1 MTDRCTRDI
10 ASHYYVDDVSSAL
23 LIGTRLQG
31 VLACLWEQR
40 PVTSRSLAFLSEQGF
55 DALYRLASGSLGY
68 EEFREAAQFERAG
81 RLARRAPEIPGLEDV
96 AKQERLAAMRALS
109 DETFR
114 RMEAERK
121 VRESDPK
128 YIARAK
134 NRALHERYGIEGYV
148 GEEHFGPLMSILRTV
163 DAGRRLG
170 EVDYAWLCSEGDEYF
185 TEELRMAY
193 HHLEATALADEFR
206 EKGDCWLAVNASSHF
221 RKAGESG
228 RADQLLGGI
237 KLADNA
243 PRKLRSAL
251 CTTHGGVMR
260 DLGHW
265 DDALR
270 LGQDAHALTPKDYR
284 PCTLL
289 GAVYMET
296 SRYDLGQLWYAKAVE
311 RGANERDVDN
321 DLRNI
326 YQRANRDKKAA
337 LSAFLI
343 RSDPQRYAWARLP
356 K

>member
-1 MTDRCTRDI
+1 MSTSF
-10 ASHYYVDDVSSAL
+10 ASLAAQRGAQERPRGSSACQSRAVAWLGPQGLAWVVL
-23 LIGTRLQG
+23 LLVGG
-31 VLACLWEQR
+31 
-40 PVTSRSLAFLSEQGF
+40 
-55 DALYRLASGSLGY
+55 LAS
-68 EEFREAAQFERAG
+68 RVDAQSSKPSASK
-81 RLARRAPEIPGLEDV
+81 PSDV
-96 AKQERLAAMRALS
+96 AKPGGRGAGAARPVPVCPEPVAVPAAI
-109 DETFR
+109 D
-114 RMEAERK
+114 
-121 VRESDPK
+121 DP
-128 YIARAK
+128 
-134 NRALHERYGIEGYV
+134 
-148 GEEHFGPLMSILRTV
+148 
-163 DAGRRLG
+163 
-170 EVDYAWLCSEGDEYF
+170 
-185 TEELRMAY
+185 
-193 HHLEATALADEFR
+193 LADEFR
-206 EKGDCWLAVNASSHF
+206 EQGDCWLAVNASSHF

-228 RADQLLGGI
+228 RADQVLGGI

-260 DLGHW
+260 DLERW

-343 RSDPQRYAWARLP
+343 RLDPQRYAWARLP